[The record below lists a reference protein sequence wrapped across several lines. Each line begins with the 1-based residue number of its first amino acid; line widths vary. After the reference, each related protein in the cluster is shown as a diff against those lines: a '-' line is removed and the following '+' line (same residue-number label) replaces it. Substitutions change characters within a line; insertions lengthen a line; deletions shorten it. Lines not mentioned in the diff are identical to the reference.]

1 MKLVLNDGTEIEN
14 GRAGC
19 AEGFLWCYFTGT
31 MEQAASLFL
40 DTEKTSKI
48 VFEYGSE
55 QDVFNGFTFC
65 RCLMAEKSG
74 SISVCMIRGNEN
86 G

>member
-1 MKLVLNDGTEIEN
+1 MKLILNDGTEIEN

-19 AEGFLWCYFTGT
+19 ADGFLWCYFTGT
-31 MEQAASLFL
+31 MQQAANLFL
-40 DTEKTSKI
+40 DAGKTSVI
-48 VFEYGSE
+48 VFEYASG
-55 QDVFNGFTFC
+55 QDVFNGFTVC
-65 RCLMAEKSG
+65 RCLMAETGG